1 MDAPQLVPIEYA
13 GELVALVSS
22 ERVHIIAPWLLARP
36 AGDPE
41 LRFVGYMCACCG
53 EVLAGR
59 LPGPFTSAMAEEWT
73 RRALIPDDALSALR
87 GSTDAHAAELPNV
100 PPEQVRHVRRH
111 PRAPGLPGGPA
122 SDPPASRRP

>member
-1 MDAPQLVPIEYA
+1 MEIPPLVPVEYA
-13 GELVALVSS
+13 GALVALVSPQ
-22 ERVHIIAPWLLARP
+22 RVHIIAPWLLDRP

-73 RRALIPDDALSALR
+73 HRALIADDALSVLR
-87 GSTDAHAAELPNV
+87 GTTDAHVASVLNV
-100 PPEQVRHVRRH
+100 PQDEVQRARRH
-111 PRAPGLPGGPA
+111 LRAAGLRRGPKSDSPGPRP
-122 SDPPASRRP
+122 